1 MKNHRLLPLLAGALL
16 TTGIC
21 LWSAEPAASAPQQ
34 PPAVAGKPIPRLQA
48 IPEPYEQIAF
58 RRQQDEVAR
67 FHYSDRMLR
76 PFVHPI
82 IGPAGK
88 NLTRMGHP
96 HDPHGHRHHY
106 SFWVAHNSLNGV
118 NFWMEE
124 GKGRILCKM
133 IETLEDGDAQAAI
146 QSLNAWVDEKDQTLL
161 SERRRLTL
169 RELEKGEYL
178 LILDMQFEAAEKP
191 AVFGKTP
198 FGLAAVRVA
207 KTMGVN
213 DGGGR
218 ILNSD
223 GLVNEKAIFRKKA
236 KWVDYSGQSAPGVTE
251 GITLM
256 DHPSNINHPAPFHV
270 RDDGWMGACL
280 TFENEVTVAPGK
292 PLRLRYAL
300 YVHSNQGEEKAIGK
314 VYDAFKAEKLEPL
327 KGRK

>member
-1 MKNHRLLPLLAGALL
+1 MNSRKLPSLLAGALL
-16 TTGIC
+16 VGAIF
-21 LWSAEPAASAPQQ
+21 LWPAPPSGAAPQQ
-34 PPAVAGKPIPRLQA
+34 PAPAAGKTIPRLQA
-48 IPEPYEQIAF
+48 IPEPYEQVSF

-67 FHYSDRMLR
+67 FHYSDRMRR
-76 PFVHPI
+76 PFVYPI
-82 IGPAGK
+82 IGPGGK

-106 SFWVAHNSLNGV
+106 SFWVAHNSLNKV
-118 NFWMEE
+118 SFWMEE
-124 GKGRILCKM
+124 GKGRILCRA

-161 SERRRLTL
+161 TERRRLTL
-169 RELEKGEYL
+169 REMEKGEYL
-178 LILDMQFEAAEKP
+178 LILDMQFEAGEKP
-191 AVFGKTP
+191 AVFDQTP

-236 KWVDYSGQSAPGVTE
+236 KWVDYSGPSAPGLIE

-280 TFENEVTVAPGK
+280 TFEKELAVAPGK

-300 YVHSNQGEEKAIGK
+300 YVHSNQGEEKAIAK

-327 KGRK
+327 KAKK